1 MWVLAIGPW
10 KVIKGVSWVLNRW
23 QRFVYPVS
31 YGVFY
36 GGDAMDK
43 ASAGGVT
50 CLSNLRLPI
59 GGVLRRR
66 RHGQGKGCGWS
77 GKGNARFIRG
87 QGVKQQRQCA

>member
-1 MWVLAIGPW
+1 MALLNTPSPFAAQYLMWVLAIGPW

-43 ASAGGVT
+43 ASAGGGVCRMLACIS
-50 CLSNLRLPI
+50 CLGR
-59 GGVLRRR
+59 
-66 RHGQGKGCGWS
+66 GC
-77 GKGNARFIRG
+77 
-87 QGVKQQRQCA
+87 